1 MTTTNIACNGDC
13 NGTATATPLGG
24 NLPITYLWSNNATT
38 ATIVNL
44 CPGTYTVTVID
55 AVPDTVIDSVLI
67 TEPSPLVLTTT
78 SVDENCGQCDG
89 SFNIVP
95 SGGTMPYTYIFSPP
109 VTGLPATDLCAGL
122 YCVTVTD
129 INLCTQDTCITINAV
144 GPINF
149 STSVVNAPCDS
160 SCAGTATVNITCG
173 YFPYTFQWNDP
184 NNQTTQTATG
194 LCAGTYIVTVT
205 DNLAQTDT
213 ASVTVIVNPTYNINN
228 TPVDICNGDSALLYG
243 NYETSA
249 GTYYDSL
256 TTINGCDSI
265 FSTVL
270 TVDSV
275 YAVNDSISINQGDS
289 ILIGG
294 GYQTVAGIYY
304 DTLVAANGCDSIVA
318 TTLTVVVGI
327 HQLSTGNNQFTIYP
341 NPTTGQFTVA
351 NATGEIQVYDL
362 FGRLLLR
369 SNRQEIDMSSFSK
382 GLYLI
387 RAGEA
392 VSKLIIQ

>member
-1 MTTTNIACNGDC
+1 MTQTNILCNGDC

-24 NLPITYLWSNNATT
+24 PVPIFYTWSNNATT

-67 TEPSPLVLTTT
+67 TEPSPLLLTTT

-109 VTGLPATDLCAGL
+109 VTGLPATALCAGL

-129 INLCTQDTCITINAV
+129 FNLCTEDTCILINAV
-144 GPINF
+144 GPLNF
-149 STSVVNAPCDS
+149 TTSVVNAPCDS
-160 SCAGTATVNITCG
+160 SCVGTATVNITCG
-173 YFPYTFQWNDP
+173 YLPYTFQWNDL

-213 ASVTVIVNPTYNINN
+213 ANVTVIVNPTYNINDAPI
-228 TPVDICNGDSALLYG
+228 TICDGDSALMYG

-249 GTYYDSL
+249 GIYYDSL
-256 TTINGCDSI
+256 ATINGCDSI

-270 TVDSV
+270 AVDPV
-275 YAVNDSISINQGDS
+275 YSETDSISINQGDS

-327 HQLSTGNNQFTIYP
+327 QQPLIDNHQFTIYP
-341 NPTTGQFTVA
+341 NPTKGKFTVE
-351 NATGEIQVYDL
+351 NVSGEIQVYDL
-362 FGRLLLR
+362 FGRLVLR
-369 SNRQEIDMSSFSK
+369 TNNAQVDISGYPAGIYMV
-382 GLYLI
+382 

-392 VSKLIIQ
+392 VSKLVLQ